1 MSNLSFIKK
10 DVLKFNKKLLSSKLV
25 FGSFGNLSIR
35 YGTSF
40 VIKPSGI
47 NLQKTHYSKM
57 CYYGKKNSLKPSV
70 DSEIH
75 SEIYKN
81 FLNIN
86 AVVHTHS
93 KFTTSFCQ
101 AGVEIDCLG
110 TTHAD
115 YFNDKIPIINLPNK
129 IETVKNFE
137 KNTGKNIV
145 KYFRKNKINPINIRA
160 ALLKSHGLIAWG
172 KNAEEAFKIA
182 IIVEQIAELNF
193 YSLLINKNSKKI
205 PKHVIE
211 KHFQRKNGKY
221 SYYGQK

>member
-1 MSNLSFIKK
+1 MNNLSSIKK

-25 FGSFGNLSIR
+25 FESFGNLSIR
-35 YGTSF
+35 YKSSF

-47 NLQKTHYSKM
+47 NLLKINYSKM

-75 SEIYKN
+75 DEIYKN
-81 FLNIN
+81 FLNVN

-93 KFTTSFCQ
+93 KFVTSFCQ
-101 AGVEIDCLG
+101 AGMEIDCLG
-110 TTHAD
+110 TTHTD

-129 IETVKNFE
+129 KETVTNFE
-137 KNTGKNIV
+137 KNTGKNII
-145 KYFRKNKINPINIRA
+145 KYFSKNKINPLNIKA

-172 KNAEEAFKIA
+172 KNAAEAFKIA
-182 IIVEQIAELNF
+182 TIVEQIAEINL

-205 PKHVIE
+205 PRFVIE
-211 KHFQRKNGKY
+211 KHFQRKNGKN
-221 SYYGQK
+221 SYYGQ

>member
-1 MSNLSFIKK
+1 MNNLSLVKK
-10 DVLKFNKKLLSSKLV
+10 SVLKFNKKLLSSKLV

-35 YGTSF
+35 YGSSF

-47 NLQKTHYSKM
+47 NLKKTNYSKM

-75 SEIYKN
+75 QEIYEN
-81 FLNIN
+81 FQDVN

-93 KFTTSFCQ
+93 KFATSFCQ
-101 AGVEIDCLG
+101 VGIAIECLG

-129 IETVKNFE
+129 KQTEKNFE

-145 KYFRKNKINPINIRA
+145 KYLKNKINPLNIKA

-182 IIVEQIAELNF
+182 IIVEQIAEINF
-193 YSLLINKNSKKI
+193 YSLLINKNSKI
-205 PKHVIE
+205 YL
-211 KHFQRKNGKY
+211 NM
-221 SYYGQK
+221 